1 MDRTGAAVREEAIL
15 FGQTRSLVG
24 ILTDPPESVKNT
36 NLPGMILLNAGIVH
50 RVGPQRLYVK
60 IARSLA
66 ELGFVVL
73 RFDFS
78 GIGDSKVRPDNL
90 PFERSAVSEAQDA
103 MNHLGSARG
112 IDRFV
117 LLGLC
122 SGADMSL
129 KAAWHDPR
137 VVGAVLINPQG
148 DQQDAAN
155 ELNAF
160 AVDRKISRYYWQ
172 TALRNPKSWL
182 RAVRGEANYAAI
194 VRALVFQLRYR
205 YARLKRASSGMSRD
219 PANFRSLA
227 ARGVRLL
234 LVFSKGDA
242 GLDYFR
248 EVYGEELRHL
258 CSGGTMDLHV
268 VPRSTHTFTFLRDQ
282 GRLLGLV
289 RDWAQSVTAR
299 GLEVVRE
306 AT

>member
-1 MDRTGAAVREEAIL
+1 
-15 FGQTRSLVG
+15 
-24 ILTDPPESVKNT
+24 
-36 NLPGMILLNAGIVH
+36 
-50 RVGPQRLYVK
+50 VK

-103 MNHLGSARG
+103 MSHLGFARG
-112 IDRFV
+112 MDRFV
-117 LLGLC
+117 LIGLC

-148 DQQDAAN
+148 DQQDAGNA
-155 ELNAF
+155 LNAF

-205 YARLKRASSGMSRD
+205 YARPKRASSGMSHD

-227 ARGVRLL
+227 ERGVRLL
-234 LVFSKGDA
+234 LVFSKSDA

-268 VPRSTHTFTFLRDQ
+268 IPRSTHTFTFLRDQ

-289 RDWAQSVTAR
+289 RDWAQNVTAR
-299 GLEVVRE
+299 DLEMVRG
-306 AT
+306 ATSSARGTT